1 MANGPV
7 IGAKTP
13 ILIGS
18 AGGVVGAGVVGAG
31 VVGAG
36 VVGGGVVSSAGQPIA
51 IRLMANNNAGR
62 INRAFFFTCFPHP
75 QNFDKLS

>member
-13 ILIGS
+13 ILTGS

-36 VVGGGVVSSAGQPIA
+36 VVGAGVVSSAGQPIA
-51 IRLMANNNAGR
+51 IRLMANNSANG
-62 INRAFFFTCFPHP
+62 IKNRFFFTSFSS
-75 QNFDKLS
+75 FLEYF